1 MQMGIRERVA
11 AMMGTNP
18 YSPKAGY
25 GPELSSGL
33 VDRLRRAFGGNLA
46 AQPTTQIRWYLSD
59 LELAAHHADA
69 GDISMAA
76 QLWGAMRRDGV
87 ISGLMGTLTGG
98 LLALPKTW
106 YGEFGVDELKSKNG
120 THSVFDLM
128 CPTEE
133 LKQFAAD
140 GHVLGVAIGEL
151 LPVEGRDFPKFVR
164 LEPEFLRY
172 RWIENRWYYQ
182 SLAGMLPITPGDGRW
197 VLHIPGGTI
206 RPWMHAIW
214 PALGR
219 SFINKEHALLH
230 RSNFSAKLAN
240 PARVAQMPQGRTEE
254 QSAGFLQQL
263 MAWGVNTVFELP
275 PGYEAKLLESNGRGY
290 EVFEAEIETSDK
302 EISISIAGQV
312 VTVDGGVGFQNSD
325 VFRAIRLDIIKEVA
339 DSLAQTLNT
348 QVLPH
353 YVAKKHGI
361 GAVDRGAVLEW
372 PIERPKDLAAQAD
385 AMTKVAAAITAMR
398 EALPP
403 GRELDVEELTKRFSL
418 PLKSV
423 EAPAVTKPV
432 EEPEPSDVELD
443 DDEED
448 DEPEEQEE
456 SVLQ

>member
-1 MQMGIRERVA
+1 MGIRERVA
-11 AMMGTNP
+11 AMIGANP

-25 GPELSSGL
+25 GPELSDNL
-33 VDRLRRAFGGNLA
+33 VDRLRRMFGGNLA
-46 AQPTTQIRWYLSD
+46 SQPQTRIRWYLSD

-76 QLWGAMRRDGV
+76 QLWSAMRRDGV

-98 LLALPKTW
+98 LLALPKNW
-106 YGEFGVDELKSKNG
+106 YGEFGVADLRARNG
-120 THSVFDLM
+120 TRSVFDDM
-128 CPTEE
+128 CPPEE
-133 LKQFAAD
+133 LSQFAAD
-140 GHVLGVAIGEL
+140 GRVLGIAIGEL

-172 RWIENRWYYQ
+172 RWNENRWYYQ
-182 SLAGMLPITPGDGRW
+182 SIAGFLPITPGDGRW
-197 VLHIPGGTI
+197 VLHIPGGAV

-263 MAWGVNTVFELP
+263 MAWGLNSVFELP

-290 EVFEAEIETSDK
+290 EVFEAEIATSDK
-302 EISISIAGQV
+302 EVSISIAGQV

-325 VFRAIRLDIIKEVA
+325 VFKAIRLDIIKEVG
-339 DSLAQTLNT
+339 DTLAQTINT
-348 QVLPH
+348 QILPH

-361 GAVDRGAVLEW
+361 GAIERGAL
-372 PIERPKDLAAQAD
+372 IEYAIEQPKDLAAQAD
-385 AMTKVAAAITAMR
+385 AMTKVAAAIKSMR

-403 GRELDVEELTKRFSL
+403 GQELDVVELAKRYSL
-418 PLKSV
+418 PIKGTATG
-423 EAPAVTKPV
+423 EPIATP
-432 EEPEPSDVELD
+432 EEPESDVELD
-443 DDEED
+443 VDDDES
-448 DEPEEQEE
+448 EETEQGQE